1 MKKLGINKL
10 FKWNKKKQFG
20 VIFFL
25 IDRERIEKV
34 GHFYRK
40 LRYSQMHSNPG
51 ATLKIPG
58 ICKNKFDFM
67 LKQCNI
73 LTLYCQN
80 PTLNVIKK
88 LYDCCLSIYN
98 NVF

>member
-1 MKKLGINKL
+1 MEQ
-10 FKWNKKKQFG
+10 KKQFG

-51 ATLKIPG
+51 ATLKIPVSFNQ
-58 ICKNKFDFM
+58 IQRIVYFQDWSYQIDNF
-67 LKQCNI
+67 Q
-73 LTLYCQN
+73 
-80 PTLNVIKK
+80 
-88 LYDCCLSIYN
+88 
-98 NVF
+98 